1 MLIPRFWARANAQ
14 ATAPD
19 GRRIPI
25 HIWRG
30 SRGSQAEA
38 ESLAAD
44 AAQRIAARISR
55 GEGFP
60 ERYAYGDRPLRE
72 EVVREIPGG
81 EGDPAVALT
90 RNSYGALVLNASRVF
105 FIDVDTPAAGDPPQR
120 GAATPDPAAAILDS
134 PLGKAVADALPS
146 SVRSL
151 VEGFFGRSSAPA
163 ASTPPSP
170 PRPASPADAAVE
182 RLRAWLRGRP
192 DWSVRVYA
200 TSAGLRY
207 LVTHATFDATA
218 PETVAAMQALG
229 ADPQYVQL
237 CRAQKS
243 FRARLTPKPWRIHM
257 ENPPV
262 RFPYES
268 PADERVMREWEAR
281 YAQASSAFAT
291 CRFREVI
298 GSRQEHPEVAAV
310 VRMHDEQTRATS
322 GLPLA

>member
-1 MLIPRFWARANAQ
+1 MLIPRYWARGTAQ

-25 HIWRG
+25 HIWRA

-38 ESLAAD
+38 ETLAAD
-44 AAQRIAARISR
+44 AAQRIAARIAR

-60 ERYAYGDRPLRE
+60 ERYSYGDRPLRE
-72 EVVREIPGG
+72 EVVREIPGPG
-81 EGDPAVALT
+81 ADPAVALT
-90 RNSYGALVLNASRVF
+90 RNSYGALVLNAARVF
-105 FIDVDTPAAGDPPQR
+105 FIDVDTPSGGAP
-120 GAATPDPAAAILDS
+120 GAAAAPGAPAAALLDT
-134 PLGKAVADALPS
+134 PLGKAVTEALPS

-151 VEGFFGRSSAPA
+151 VEGFFGRGGGSTPAPA
-163 ASTPPSP
+163 PA
-170 PRPASPADAAVE
+170 PRPATPADAAVQ
-182 RLRAWLRGRP
+182 RLRDWLGSRP

-207 LVTHATFDATA
+207 LVTHAPFEATD

-229 ADPQYVQL
+229 ADPQYIRL

-243 FRARLTPKPWRIHM
+243 FRARLTPKPWRMHM

-268 PADERVMREWEAR
+268 AEDERVMREWTAR
-281 YAQASSAFAT
+281 YDQAAQRFAT
-291 CRFREVI
+291 CRFLEVI
-298 GSRQEHPEVAAV
+298 GSGREHPEVVEV
-310 VRMHDEQTRATS
+310 VRLHDQHTRATS